1 MRGPRRP
8 GGEDDCAETLRER
21 DGFVSVVRDQYRFSS
36 SDLDPHSAATPQQSA
51 RQALI
56 EMFMGKGDND
66 FTKHLPEDA
75 RHTLIRK
82 GESPETNT
90 ILRIST
96 IGHQLAA
103 QGEHL
108 ETFDTGS
115 TLLLSEQNDHRE
127 KIEVNVERDSLIGED
142 DEIELSV
149 QYYKDGQLQSLPV
162 VPRLIFTF
170 RQEKEVWRLIE
181 VTAAAHVPL
190 TDPDYLK
197 GLRKQQDES
206 NEAQAKMRLNLI
218 AGAEAGYVSRHPD
231 LGYSCSLESLFA
243 QDPAATPGENNE
255 PFDPA
260 QGNSE
265 WNGYRFGLTGCEG
278 NPPAKFQVT
287 AVPTDPDAGL
297 KTFCDDQSGTMK
309 FVRGEK
315 VSTCFTRGK
324 PVNSDAGD

>member
-1 MRGPRRP
+1 MRQL
-8 GGEDDCAETLRER
+8 C
-21 DGFVSVVRDQYRFSS
+21 VSVIVSLVSFATG
-36 SDLDPHSAATPQQSA
+36 AALPAQTSTPTPQPPPQSA

-66 FTKHLPEDA
+66 FAKHLPEDA
-75 RHTLIRK
+75 RHALIRK

-96 IGHQLAA
+96 IGRQLAA

-108 ETFDTGS
+108 EMFDTGS

-127 KIEVNVERDSLIGED
+127 RIEVNVERDSLIGED

-149 QYYKDGQLQSLPV
+149 QYYKDGQLQSLPI
-162 VPRLIFTF
+162 VPRLIFSF
-170 RQEKEVWRLIE
+170 RQEKEIWRLIE

-206 NEAQAKMRLNLI
+206 NEAQAKMRLTLI
-218 AGAEAGYVSRHPD
+218 AGAEAGYVAKHPD
-231 LGYSCSLESLFA
+231 MGYNCSLESLFA
-243 QDPAATPGENNE
+243 QDPAAAPGENNG

-265 WNGYRFGLTGCEG
+265 WNGYRFALTGCEG
-278 NPPAKFQVT
+278 NPPAKFQVS

-309 FVRGEK
+309 FVMGEK
-315 VSTCFTRGK
+315 ISTCFGRGK

>member
-1 MRGPRRP
+1 MSKL
-8 GGEDDCAETLRER
+8 C
-21 DGFVSVVRDQYRFSS
+21 VRVIFALAAFAGSMAVQAQSS
-36 SDLDPHSAATPQQSA
+36 PPSPPQTPPQSA

-56 EMFMGKGDND
+56 EMFMGKGEND
-66 FTKHLPEDA
+66 FTKHLPDDA
-75 RHTLIRK
+75 RRTLIRK

-103 QGEHL
+103 QGNHV

-115 TLLLSEQNDHRE
+115 TLLASEQNDHRD

-170 RQEKEVWRLIE
+170 RQEKEIWRLTE

-190 TDPDYLK
+190 TDSDYLK

-206 NEAQAKMRLNLI
+206 NEAQAKFRLTLI
-218 AGAEAGYVSRHPD
+218 AGAETGYIARHPD
-231 LGYSCSLESLFA
+231 QGYTCSMPTLFTHD
-243 QDPAATPGENNE
+243 QSATPGEDSV
-255 PFDPA
+255 PFDPG
-260 QGNSE
+260 QSSSD
-265 WNGYRFGLTGCEG
+265 WNGYSFALTDCEG
-278 NPPAKFQVT
+278 NPPTKFRIT
-287 AVPTDPDAGL
+287 AVPTDSDAGL
-297 KTFCDDQSGTMK
+297 KTFCNDQSGTMK
-309 FVRGEK
+309 FVVSEK
-315 VSTCFTRGK
+315 TSTCFSRGK
-324 PVNSDAGD
+324 PVTSDGGTD